1 MRETE
6 ILKNKNLKI
15 ASPSDGQLNFASNE
29 IAAKNIM
36 YLCILSFL
44 VFSNSKSVL
53 GHWEIPGMIFF
64 YNDTDPHRPEF

>member
-6 ILKNKNLKI
+6 ILKNINLKI
-15 ASPSDGQLNFASNE
+15 ALPSDGQLNFASNE
-29 IAAKNIM
+29 IAADNIM

-44 VFSNSKSVL
+44 VFCLWALRDS
-53 GHWEIPGMIFF
+53 WYDIFF